1 MKIKAF
7 TLFELLIGMVI
18 SSIVIA
24 SSYFVYDLIYKQFID
39 YKEVRLNLVN
49 FASLQTELENNFY
62 HSKSIKMND
71 KELSFV
77 FDNKTIYFEFLD
89 SIIIRKDS
97 QVLDTFRISVENFEF
112 VENQEGLV
120 SSIQFNSRLFD
131 KNFDV
136 YFNKKYCAEELINS
150 IDRKEMND

>member
-1 MKIKAF
+1 MKVKAF

-24 SSYFVYDLIYKQFID
+24 SSYFVYNLIYIKYLD
-39 YKEVRLNLVN
+39 YKEIRLNLVN
-49 FASLQTELENNFY
+49 FASFNAELEDNFY
-62 HSKSIKMND
+62 RSKSIKRND
-71 KELSFV
+71 KELSFE

-89 SIIIRKDS
+89 SIIIRKES

-112 VENQEGLV
+112 VENTEGLV
-120 SSIQFNSRLFD
+120 SFVQFNSRLFD
-131 KNFDV
+131 ENCDL
-136 YFNKKYCAEELINS
+136 YFIKKYCAEELINS

>member
-1 MKIKAF
+1 MKVKAF

-24 SSYFVYDLIYKQFID
+24 SSYFVYNLIYKKYLD
-39 YKEVRLNLVN
+39 YKEIRLNLVN
-49 FASLQTELENNFY
+49 FASFNAELENNFY

-77 FDNKTIYFEFLD
+77 FDNKTIYFDFLD
-89 SIIIRKDS
+89 SIIIRTDS

-112 VENQEGLV
+112 VENTEGLV
-120 SSIQFNSRLFD
+120 SFVQFNSRLFD
-131 KNFDV
+131 ENFDL
-136 YFNKKYCAEELINS
+136 YFIKKYCAEELINS
-150 IDRKEMND
+150 FDRKERND